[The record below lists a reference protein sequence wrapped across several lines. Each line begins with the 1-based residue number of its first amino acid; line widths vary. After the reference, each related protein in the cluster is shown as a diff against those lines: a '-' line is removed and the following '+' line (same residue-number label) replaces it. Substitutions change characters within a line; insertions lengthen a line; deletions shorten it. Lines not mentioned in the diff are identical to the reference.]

1 MVEGDEKPARN
12 GGPALQVIV
21 LGSGGGPRE
30 DNTTAFLVRSVA
42 SGWKRG
48 SVLAV
53 DAGTHLAAIKRILE
67 LHEPNTK
74 ERPATLT
81 EGPFNGLKIP
91 HISSLSNAAYFT
103 HTMID
108 TFLITHPHLDH
119 ITGFV
124 VNTAALPNARPKKL
138 AGLPTTIEAIKDH
151 IFNNIIW
158 PNLSDENN
166 GAGLV
171 TYMRLV
177 DGGSPVLGNAQGRGY
192 VEVCDGLS
200 VKTWSVSHGHCIE
213 NHSHRGS
220 IQLENPP
227 ETSRSGSAMGFQGS
241 PRSLSGDNYMSPGLP
256 YRYNN
261 MERICVYNSSAH
273 FIKDLAT
280 GREVLIF
287 GDVEPDSLSLLPR
300 NRQVWRE
307 AAPKVVAG
315 QLGGIFIECSYD
327 DSRPDELLFGHLSPR
342 FLIEELKVLASEIDH
357 LQNKDKVRDSKKRKR
372 VASINSMDQKSRRS
386 TRSSNEPNDTEF
398 PHTSPPSPFTKT
410 HTPTI
415 DIEMREARS
424 HSDSAST
431 SQEISKALELQG
443 LHVKKLPDSLLKGIK
458 VVIIHVKDTLDDGPP
473 IGDVII
479 NELNEHDEEARLGCE
494 FILSR
499 PGEDVYL

>member
-1 MVEGDEKPARN
+1 MVEGEGTPAKS

-30 DNTTAFLVRSVA
+30 DNTTAFLVRSTA

-48 SVLAV
+48 SILAV
-53 DAGTHLAAIKRILE
+53 DAGTHLAAIRRILE
-67 LHEPNTK
+67 SHEPSTK
-74 ERPATLT
+74 ERPVTLT
-81 EGPFNGLKIP
+81 DGPFHGLKIP
-91 HISSLSNAAYFT
+91 HISSLANAAYFT

-124 VNTAALPNARPKKL
+124 VNTAALPNSRPKRL
-138 AGLPTTIEAIKDH
+138 AGLPSTIEAIKDH
-151 IFNNIIW
+151 IFNNVIW

-177 DGGSPVLGNAQGRGY
+177 DGGSPALGNAQGRGY

-220 IQLENPP
+220 TQIDNPH
-227 ETSRSGSAMGFQGS
+227 EMSRSGSGMGFQGS

-256 YRYNN
+256 YRYNTL
-261 MERICVYNSSAH
+261 ERVCVYNSSAH
-273 FIKDLAT
+273 FIRDLAT

-307 AAPKVVAG
+307 AAPKVAG
-315 QLGGIFIECSYD
+315 GELGAIFIECSYD
-327 DSRPDELLFGHLSPR
+327 DSRPDEQLFGHLAPR
-342 FLIEELKVLASEIDH
+342 FLIEELKVLASEINQF
-357 LQNKDKVRDSKKRKR
+357 QNKDKTKDTKKRKR
-372 VASINSMDQKSRRS
+372 VASINSIDQRSRRS
-386 TRSSNEPNDTEF
+386 TRSSLEPSDVEYSQ
-398 PHTSPPSPFTKT
+398 TSPPSPLTKV
-410 HTPTI
+410 HAPAI
-415 DIEMREARS
+415 DVEIRETRS
-424 HSDSAST
+424 HTDPAAA
-431 SQEISKALELQG
+431 SQEISLGLQG
-443 LHVKKLPDSLLKGIK
+443 HKSREFPLAGIK
-458 VVIIHVKDTLDDGPP
+458 VVIIHVKDILDDGPP
-473 IGDVII
+473 VGDVII
-479 NELNEHDEEARLGCE
+479 NELNEYDEEARLGCE